1 MAYEVNTNV
10 AALNVYNNLGAH
22 QTKAAGAL
30 SKISSGLKAA
40 GGVDIASQGAAA
52 SINTNYQVNQTEVS
66 LVQNAINQLNV
77 ADQVYNEWIALA
89 QKGLEVAS
97 RAADANA
104 DTSATQAQL
113 TKIQAALESLATN
126 GDFNGAAALGTNPL
140 VKLGGAA
147 FTVTPGFVVSSDGGA
162 PDAAGELDMK
172 DLDQYRAIVNATA
185 VDDLNAYIAGA
196 IDLRAENAAQL
207 AALQNIL
214 QVLNSSATNMLAG
227 MGQAQDTD
235 IAKEMM
241 TLTSANIMTEAATAM
256 LAQAMQLPNSVLRLL
271 Q

>member
-1 MAYEVNTNV
+1 MVYEVNTNV
-10 AALNVYNNLGAH
+10 AALNVYNNLGVH

-40 GGVDIASQGAAA
+40 GGLDIASQGVAAT
-52 SINTNYQVNQTEVS
+52 INSKYQLNQTEVS
-66 LVQNAINQLNV
+66 GVQNAINTLNV
-77 ADQVYNEWIALA
+77 ADQVYGELIALA
-89 QKGLEVAS
+89 QKGLEVAN

-104 DTSATQAQL
+104 DTSATTAQL
-113 TKIQAALESLATN
+113 AKIDAALDSIIDNAQ
-126 GDFNGAAALGTNPL
+126 FNGAAVLGTALSPN
-140 VKLGGAA
+140 VGGVA
-147 FTVTPGFVVSSDGGA
+147 FTVTP
-162 PDAAGELDMK
+162 AATTDIAGQSIANFNTFIE
-172 DLDQYRAIVNATA
+172 AV
-185 VDDLNAYIAGA
+185 VDD
-196 IDLRAENAAQL
+196 RAENAAQL

-227 MGQAQDTD
+227 LGQAQDTD

-256 LAQAMQLPNSVLRLL
+256 LAQAMQLPNSVLKLL

>member
-1 MAYEVNTNV
+1 MAYAVNTNV
-10 AALNVYNNLGAH
+10 AALNVYNNLGIH

-52 SINTNYQVNQTEVS
+52 TLNKNYQANQTEVS

-77 ADQVYNEWIALA
+77 ADQTYGELIALA
-89 QKGLEVAS
+89 QKGLEVAN
-97 RAADANA
+97 REDDANA
-104 DTSATQAQL
+104 DASATAAQL
-113 TKIQAALESLATN
+113 TKIDAALDSIIDNAQ
-126 GDFNGAAALGTNPL
+126 FNGAAVLGTDPS
-140 VKLGGAA
+140 VTVGGAD
-147 FTVTPGFVVSSDGGA
+147 FDVTP
-162 PDAAGELDMK
+162 AATGD
-172 DLDQYRAIVNATA
+172 
-185 VDDLNAYIAGA
+185 IAGSSIA
-196 IDLRAENAAQL
+196 NFNTFIEAVIDDRAENAAQV

>member
-1 MAYEVNTNV
+1 MAYAVNTNV
-10 AALNVYNNLGAH
+10 AALNVYNSLGVH

-52 SINTNYQVNQTEVS
+52 TLNKNYQANQTEVS

-77 ADQVYNEWIALA
+77 ADQTYGELIALA
-89 QKGLEVAS
+89 QKGLEVAN
-97 RAADANA
+97 REDDANA
-104 DTSATQAQL
+104 DASATAAQL
-113 TKIQAALESLATN
+113 TKIDAALDSIIDNAQ
-126 GDFNGAAALGTNPL
+126 FNGAAVLGTDPS
-140 VKLGGAA
+140 VTVGGAS
-147 FTVTPGFVVSSDGGA
+147 FTVTP
-162 PDAAGELDMK
+162 AATTD
-172 DLDQYRAIVNATA
+172 
-185 VDDLNAYIAGA
+185 IAGSSIA
-196 IDLRAENAAQL
+196 NFNTFIEAVIDDRAENAAQV

>member
-1 MAYEVNTNV
+1 MAYQVNTNV
-10 AALNVYNNLGAH
+10 AALTVYNNLGVH

-40 GGVDIASQGAAA
+40 GGVDIASQGIAAT
-52 SINTNYQVNQTEVS
+52 INSKYQVNQTEVS
-66 LVQNAINQLNV
+66 GVQNAINTLNV
-77 ADQVYNEWIALA
+77 ADQVYGELIALA
-89 QKGLEVAS
+89 QKGLEVAN

-104 DTSATQAQL
+104 DTSATTAQL
-113 TKIQAALESLATN
+113 AKIDAALDSIIDNAQ
-126 GDFNGAAALGTNPL
+126 FNGTAVLGTALAPT
-140 VKLGGAA
+140 VGGSA
-147 FTVTPGFVVSSDGGA
+147 FTVTPAATTDIAGSSIA
-162 PDAAGELDMK
+162 NFNTFIEA
-172 DLDQYRAIVNATA
+172 V
-185 VDDLNAYIAGA
+185 VDD
-196 IDLRAENAAQL
+196 RAENAAQL

-227 MGQAQDTD
+227 LGQAQDTD

>member
-1 MAYEVNTNV
+1 MAYAVNTNV
-10 AALNVYNNLGAH
+10 AALNVYNNLGIH
-22 QTKAAGAL
+22 QTKAASSL

-52 SINTNYQVNQTEVS
+52 TLNKNYQVNQTEVS

-77 ADQVYNEWIALA
+77 ADQTFGELIALA
-89 QKGLEVAS
+89 QKGLEVAN

-104 DTSATQAQL
+104 DTSATNDQL
-113 TKIQAALESLATN
+113 AIIDAALDSIIDNAQ
-126 GDFNGAAALGTNPL
+126 FNGVAVLGTDPA
-140 VKLGGAA
+140 VKVGGVT
-147 FTVTPGFVVSSDGGA
+147 FTVTP
-162 PDAAGELDMK
+162 
-172 DLDQYRAIVNATA
+172 A
-185 VDDLNAYIAGA
+185 VPTDIAGST
-196 IDLRAENAAQL
+196 ITNFNTFIETVLNVRAQNAGQL

-256 LAQAMQLPNSVLRLL
+256 LAQAMQLPNSVLKLL

>member
-1 MAYEVNTNV
+1 MAYAVNTNV

-52 SINTNYQVNQTEVS
+52 SINTSYQVNQTEVS

-104 DTSATQAQL
+104 DTTATQAQL
-113 TKIQAALESLATN
+113 TKIQAALESLATD
-126 GDFNGAAALGTNPL
+126 GDFDGAAALGTNPN
-140 VKLGGAA
+140 VKLGGQA
-147 FTVTPGFVVSSDGGA
+147 FTVTPGFVVSTGDV
-162 PDAAGELDMK
+162 DAAGELDMK
-172 DLDQYRAIVNATA
+172 DLDQVRALVNATA

-196 IDLRAENAAQL
+196 IDLRAENAANL
-207 AALQNIL
+207 AALQNML
-214 QVLNSSATNMLAG
+214 QVLNASATNMLAG